1 MWTLPTQERKMTD
14 IHMHLIPG
22 VDDGA
27 MDLEMALVMMIR
39 AKDQGISR
47 IIATPHSEAFHFSKE
62 DIRLIFKRL
71 TSTAAKVCPEV
82 KLYLGCEV
90 YCETDIMEQVLEL
103 LDSGLYPTMNGSAY
117 VLMEFS
123 QWVYPENTLPCVKA
137 LVNAGY
143 KPIIAHMERYKYL
156 RGNMGLVEQFRDLGA
171 LIQVNAYSMFDEMDD
186 SIKNWARQLVQTQ
199 KVDFLG
205 TDAHRTYHRPPSAAR
220 GLNWLY
226 ENVAQEYA
234 DAIAWQ
240 NAEQVLCS
248 CQK

>member
-1 MWTLPTQERKMTD
+1 MFTSTIQMTD

-39 AKDQGISR
+39 AKEQGISQ

-71 TSTAAKVCPEV
+71 ASTAVKVCPEM

-90 YCETDIMEQVLEL
+90 YCEAEIMEQVLEL
-103 LDSGLYPTMNGSAY
+103 LDSGLYPTMNGTKY

-123 QWVYPENTLPCVKA
+123 QWVYPENTLPCAKA

-156 RGNMGLVEQFRDLGA
+156 RSNMELVDQFRDLGA
-171 LIQVNAYSMFDEMDD
+171 LIQVNAYSLFDEMDN
-186 SIKNWARQLVQTQ
+186 SIKNWARQLVQER

-205 TDAHRTYHRPPSAAR
+205 TDAHRTYHRPPSAEY
-220 GLNWLY
+220 GLTWLY
-226 ENVAQEYA
+226 ENVERKYA
-234 DAIAWQ
+234 DSIAWG
-240 NAEQVLCS
+240 NA
-248 CQK
+248 QKLLNATI

>member
-1 MWTLPTQERKMTD
+1 MFTSTIQMTD

-27 MDLEMALVMMIR
+27 MDMEMALVMMLR

-62 DIRLIFKRL
+62 DIRVIFQRL
-71 TSTAAKVCPEV
+71 TATAAKICPEV
-82 KLYLGCEV
+82 KMYLGCEV
-90 YCETDIMEQVLEL
+90 YCEADIMEQVLEL
-103 LDSGLYPTMNGSAY
+103 LNSGIYPTMNGTKY

-123 QWVYPENTLPCVKA
+123 QWVYPENTVPCVKA

-156 RGNMGLVEQFRDLGA
+156 RDNMELVDQFRDLGA
-171 LIQVNAYSMFDEMDD
+171 LIQVNSYSLFDEMDA
-186 SIKNWARQLVQTQ
+186 SIKNWARRLVQER

-205 TDAHRTYHRPPSAAR
+205 TDAHRTYHRPPSAEY
-220 GLNWLY
+220 GLHWLY
-226 ENVAQEYA
+226 ENVEQEYA
-234 DAIAWQ
+234 DAIAWG
-240 NAEQVLCS
+240 NATHLLMVEQ
-248 CQK
+248 